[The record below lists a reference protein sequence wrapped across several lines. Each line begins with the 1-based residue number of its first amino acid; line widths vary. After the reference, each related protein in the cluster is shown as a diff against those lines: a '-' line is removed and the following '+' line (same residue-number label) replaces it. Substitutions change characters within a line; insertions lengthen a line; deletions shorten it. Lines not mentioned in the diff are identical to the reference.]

1 MKYDW
6 ILDIL
11 GDLKSFSSANGL
23 HALAKELDEVQL
35 LAVAE
40 IASALAREEERG
52 DARRQGRRLQ

>member
-23 HALAKELDEVQL
+23 HALADELEDVQL

-40 IASALAREEERG
+40 IASALAREREQG
-52 DARRQGRRLQ
+52 DTQNQGRRLQ